1 MKQNLPDEHRYQEYL
16 KSELDSAATYQA
28 LAKAER
34 DEDRASAFRTLMEG
48 ELRHASRWAEKLG
61 LEPDA
66 VKPKSRGP
74 RIWAYQIAARLFGTS
89 RVIPW
94 LLRSEARE
102 LRMYADEPEATDLAP
117 EEREHARVL
126 RTLGANGDAGTR
138 FPGNPIT
145 GLVGGG
151 NLRAAIL
158 GVNDGLVS
166 NFSLVM
172 GVAGGT
178 DNADFILLAGVAGL
192 LAGAFSMAAGEYV
205 SVRSQRDVYEHQ
217 IRIEAGKLQEWPDEA
232 MAELSISF
240 QDKGLT
246 PEEADIVAKRIM
258 AQPELVLDARVREDM
273 GLNPNYLGTPW
284 GAATSS
290 FIAFVIGAIIPII
303 PYIVGGSPI
312 LSIVISAALSASALI
327 VVGGVVAAN
336 SGRSVTWGGLRM
348 VLAGGLAAGVTYAVG
363 SAIGVAVTG

>member
-1 MKQNLPDEHRYQEYL
+1 MVNERRYREYL
-16 KSELDSAATYQA
+16 KSELEAAATYQA
-28 LAKAER
+28 LARAER
-34 DEDRASAFRTLMEG
+34 DEDRASAFRALMEG
-48 ELRHASRWAEKLG
+48 ELRHAARWAEKLG
-61 LEPDA
+61 LDSNA
-66 VKPKSRGP
+66 VKPSSRGP
-74 RIWAYQIAARLFGTS
+74 RIWAYRIAARLFGTS

-102 LRMYADEPEATDLAP
+102 LRMYANEPEAIDLAP

-126 RTLGANGDAGTR
+126 RTLGANGDSGTR

-145 GLVGGG
+145 GFVGGG

-205 SVRSQRDVYEHQ
+205 SVRSQRDVYEHR

-232 MAELSISF
+232 MAALSMSY

-246 PEEADIVAKRIM
+246 PEEATIVAERII
-258 AQPELVLDARVREDM
+258 AQPDLALHIRVREDM
-273 GLNPNYLGTPW
+273 GLNPNYLGSPW
-284 GAATSS
+284 GAAMSS
-290 FIAFVIGAIIPII
+290 FIAFVIGAIIPIM
-303 PYIVGGSPI
+303 PYIVGGTPV
-312 LSIVISAALSASALI
+312 LSIVTSAALSALALLI
-327 VVGGVVAAN
+327 VGAVVAAN
-336 SGRSVTWGGLRM
+336 SGRSVVWGGLRM